1 MSKKQDIQFDQ
12 RNYRRHGEKN
22 KALIEKS
29 LRELGAGRSIVLD
42 KSGTII
48 AGNGV
53 FEQAQKLGINVKVI
67 ESDGNTLYAIKRTD
81 LSPEDE
87 KRLQLAIADNKASDL
102 SDFDV
107 DLLQKAIDD
116 TMPSASEKRRY
127 VELKSEI
134 KELES
139 VLDIAEV
146 MLTESP
152 SS

>member
-1 MSKKQDIQFDQ
+1 MKDIKMT
-12 RNYRRHGEKN
+12 YVEV
-22 KALIEKS
+22 
-29 LRELGAGRSIVLD
+29 LR
-42 KSGTII
+42 
-48 AGNGV
+48 
-53 FEQAQKLGINVKVI
+53 
-67 ESDGNTLYAIKRTD
+67 
-81 LSPEDE
+81 
-87 KRLQLAIADNKASDL
+87 KRLERKREEM
-102 SDFDV
+102 